1 MEPSDPEDLA
11 RRVMELKK
19 EAKATIL
26 AHNYQRKEVQ
36 EVADFVGDS
45 LELSRKAST
54 VKAKLIVFCGV
65 RFMAETAAVVNPK
78 ATVLLP
84 DPCAG
89 CPLADTIDEDSLSE
103 LKKEHPRAK
112 VVCYVNSSAAV
123 KAMSDVCCTSAN
135 AVDVVRRLRDEEVIF
150 IPDENLGRYVSS
162 ATGKEMVLY
171 PGFCPPHMMLKPEM
185 VLAAKE
191 RHPGAETMV
200 HPECRSEVVDLAD
213 AVLSTSQMLRYAK
226 ESAAREFIVGTEVG
240 LIHRLEKENPSKSFY
255 PASKLL
261 VCRDMKLTTLEKVA
275 ECIEGQKH
283 AVEVPGDVRARAAR
297 AIEKMLVE

>member
-1 MEPSDPEDLA
+1 
-11 RRVMELKK
+11 MELKK